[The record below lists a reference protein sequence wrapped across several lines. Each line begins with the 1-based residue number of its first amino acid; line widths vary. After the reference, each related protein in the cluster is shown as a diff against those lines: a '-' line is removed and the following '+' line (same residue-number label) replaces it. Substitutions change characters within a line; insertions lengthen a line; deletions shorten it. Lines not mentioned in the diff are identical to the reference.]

1 MVKKSNLKDE
11 NLRLFF
17 TFSFTLQREYDIID
31 LSNKAIGETIMT
43 NYEMLQTLLND
54 SDLQTLMIDHLECG
68 KIELLLKEDESN
80 RYLLDVKVIDVFDD
94 VFNEVE
100 ILRYVETFK
109 IELDDRGYVRYF
121 FIRVIDHV
129 TVGEA
134 LASAKLGEI
143 IEDFLRSKLN

>member
-1 MVKKSNLKDE
+1 
-11 NLRLFF
+11 
-17 TFSFTLQREYDIID
+17 
-31 LSNKAIGETIMT
+31 MT